1 MLTINNFKS
10 SLLNSWWGGWKITD
24 VLEDVHTIDDDLNLI
39 GNKQYS
45 VTFRYYRADGYG
57 GGRNMG
63 RFLLER
69 ETDEFLEGKY
79 RYRIYLNAKMINMG
93 GVSVR
98 ELNNKTTIIETV
110 VAIIDCELRRNK

>member
-1 MLTINNFKS
+1 MLTIKNFKS
-10 SLLNSWWGGWKITD
+10 SLLNSWWGGWKITE
-24 VLEDVHTIDDDLNLI
+24 VLEDVYGYDDILNFI
-39 GNKQYS
+39 PPMHYS
-45 VTFRYYRADGYG
+45 ITFRYYRADGYG
-57 GGRNMG
+57 GGKNMG

-79 RYRIYLNAKMINMG
+79 RYRIYLNGKMINMG

-110 VAIIDCELRRNK
+110 VAIIDCELRK